1 MKTGKGKAMLMMT
14 INGLK
19 NTNRS
24 FDLQRTIMPTAKDAA
39 GLIDECLL
47 MTGSSR
53 YLARGASARIVG

>member
-1 MKTGKGKAMLMMT
+1 MLMMT

-53 YLARGASARIVG
+53 CLARGASARIVG

>member
-1 MKTGKGKAMLMMT
+1 MLMMT
-14 INGLK
+14 INGIRK
-19 NTNRS
+19 INSS

-53 YLARGASARIVG
+53 CLA

>member
-1 MKTGKGKAMLMMT
+1 MK